1 MSSVYVRNQFKT
13 FLAANAATEKVA
25 DMSGGY
31 SHLEDFLAAQTP
43 PITMIEPWLGLQFIP
58 GDELPITL
66 PATNSRGKYRETGA
80 VYIHVVEVAKAG
92 VNDSILARG
101 ETLRDLF
108 RGMRIGE
115 VKIESM
121 TPLNFELGA
130 TLSFEGGFI
139 AGSFIV
145 SYEYDRDL

>member
-1 MSSVYVRNQFKT
+1 MSSVYVRNQFKS
-13 FLAANAATEKVA
+13 FLTAQAASEKQA

-31 SHLEDFLAAQTP
+31 ADLEDFLAAKG
-43 PITMIEPWLGLQFIP
+43 ITMLDAWLGLQFIP
-58 GDELPITL
+58 GEETPITL
-66 PATNSRGKYRETGA
+66 PATNSQGKYRETGA
-80 VYIHVVEVAKAG
+80 VYIHIVDVAKPN

-108 RGMRIGE
+108 RGRRLGE

-121 TPLNFELGA
+121 TPVNFELGA

-139 AGSFIV
+139 AGSFII